1 MNTEKLYMKLMKG
14 FALLS
19 VVVIAVSCDD
29 YLEEQPSTL
38 IDSDYIYT
46 TEDGLKS
53 GVVSLYKFNR
63 DRYDNGTE
71 DFMGG
76 VLMSSRSDLA
86 FSRTGYTG
94 LMGRYERGVS
104 PVDQGANFVSSLF
117 WKHFYNIANKAT
129 EIINAAEG
137 LEDIDEEVRN
147 QVLAEAKFFRS
158 NSYFYLYRMFNNI
171 YVTTNTVTVDNA
183 FDVINDKSSKEEI
196 FALLN
201 SDLDFAVEHLEWN
214 DTFGRVTKGTAKH
227 LKAKVAMWEGNW
239 EEAKYQAV
247 SLIEEGPHSLM
258 STTEEVFSGDKN
270 HAEALFVIQSQDD
283 LLGGGDNT
291 MINANYVTQY
301 FQISGIEANIAQS
314 GRGFSRILPN
324 KYLLDLLAEDPN
336 DTRDD
341 DTYFRLKYYYT
352 SGDSINQEI
361 KIYKPITDLN
371 NPSDTYTSYYQR
383 LHPSGIKFAE
393 EDDNP
398 NSYLQRSNIMVY
410 RLAETYLIAAEAIMR
425 SSGDPLPYI
434 NAVRTRAGAAPLSTV
449 NEQTILDERAR
460 ELAFE
465 GERWFTLKRMGQEV
479 INRQITNYAGDGEYF
494 PANLGEKDP
503 RTNWKPYY
511 INFPI
516 AQIDLDLLGPG
527 YPQNDGYN

>member
-1 MNTEKLYMKLMKG
+1 MNTEKLYIKLKKG

-19 VVVIAVSCDD
+19 VVFLATACED

-71 DFMGG
+71 DFMGA

-129 EIINAAEG
+129 EIINAAEA
-137 LEDIDEEVRN
+137 LDEIDEDVRN
-147 QVLAEAKFFRS
+147 QVLAEAKFFRA

-183 FDVINDKSSKEEI
+183 FDVINDKSSEEEI
-196 FALLN
+196 FALLE
-201 SDLDFAVEHLEWN
+201 SDLDFAVENLQWN
-214 DTFGRVTKGTAKH
+214 DAFGRVTKGTAKH
-227 LKAKVAMWEGNW
+227 LRAKVAMWQGDW
-239 EEAKYQAV
+239 EEAKDQAI

-258 STTEEVFSGDKN
+258 PSTADVFSGDKN
-270 HAEALFVIQSQDD
+270 NAEALFVVQSKDD

-291 MINANYVTQY
+291 MMSANYVAQY
-301 FQISGIEANIAQS
+301 FQISGIEANIAQG
-314 GRGFSRILPN
+314 GRGFARILPN
-324 KYLLDLLAEDPN
+324 NYLLDLLAEDPN

-361 KIYKPITDLN
+361 KIYKPITDLD
-371 NPSDTYTSYYQR
+371 NPSETYTLYYQR
-383 LHPSGIKFAE
+383 LHPACIKFVE

-410 RLAETYLIAAEAIMR
+410 RLAETYLIAAEAMMR
-425 SSGDPLPYI
+425 SGGDGLPYI
-434 NAVRTRAGAAPLSTV
+434 NAVRTRAGAAPLTSV
-449 NEQTILDERAR
+449 DEQAILDERAR

-479 INRQITNYAGDGEYF
+479 IDRQITSYAGDGEYY
-494 PANLGEKDP
+494 PANLGTKDP
-503 RTNWKPYY
+503 RTNWKPHY